1 MTSMLLTFFKNNFF
15 EKCIQDSFL
24 SIDCIIGS
32 TSLFFSIFIF
42 VLNFFAF
49 FKFILFY
56 GKINFETNLILFSI
70 FQIIVIQLIIITLHE
85 ILIVFFT
92 LLQIF
97 IITLIIRKFIII
109 SKQPNRA
116 LKKNGFFI
124 LLNTI
129 NITLFIIYI
138 LLLIENNK
146 DKAYSIILFHTCFY
160 SFSCIILAYYS
171 NSLLKLMKKLKQS
184 ELQTTSSRTIPQM
197 TNDIEEEEKKNKL
210 SHPDHPDN
218 VEEDKTISTTQ
229 PNNEEKNN
237 SNSDSKCIEVNNY
250 EDYLE
255 KNEIVYVM
263 RKKQIKPLYK
273 VNIICSVLEF
283 FLIFIILLL
292 PNDNFE
298 KHQYKIIPKLF
309 IGYIIFYFYIIFCLI
324 NVSINF
330 FCFFWKIRGQYKK
343 DLKNRNRNKNR
354 IIDNR
359 FIKRTTINMKKES
372 RKQINE
378 FIEND
383 NNPKEKKNE
392 KSLYISYFTDISEI
406 KDENEFK
413 NKKRNNSIDNNLIE
427 DNNKNIKNEKE
438 NEIVVNKELLEPLN
452 NNFIERESIPINIDS
467 TCGINRNTAFSVSKI
482 ENNI

>member
-1 MTSMLLTFFKNNFF
+1 MTSMILNFFKNNFF
-15 EKCIQDSFL
+15 EKCIKDSFL

-32 TSLFFSIFIF
+32 SFLFFSIFIF

-49 FKFILFY
+49 FKFVLFY
-56 GKINFETNLILFSI
+56 GKINFETKLILLSI

-92 LLQIF
+92 FLQTF

-109 SKQPNRA
+109 SKQTNQA

-129 NITLFIIYI
+129 NIILFIIYI
-138 LLLIENNK
+138 LLLIKNNK
-146 DKAYSIILFHTCFY
+146 DKAYSIILFHICFY
-160 SFSCIILAYYS
+160 SFSCVILAYYS
-171 NSLLKLMKKLKQS
+171 KSLLKLMKKLKLS

-197 TNDIEEEEKKNKL
+197 TNDIEDEKKNNKL
-210 SHPDHPDN
+210 SHPDN
-218 VEEDKTISTTQ
+218 EEEDKTNSTTR
-229 PNNEEKNN
+229 PTNEEKNN
-237 SNSDSKCIEVNNY
+237 SNSNCIEVNNY
-250 EDYLE
+250 ENYFE

-273 VNIICSVLEF
+273 VNIICSILEF

-298 KHQYKIIPKLF
+298 KNQYKIIPKLF
-309 IGYIIFYFYIIFCLI
+309 VGYIIFYIYIIICLL
-324 NVSINF
+324 NAMINF

-343 DLKNRNRNKNR
+343 NLKNRNINKNK

-359 FIKRTTINMKKES
+359 FIKRTTINMKKENP
-372 RKQINE
+372 KQINE

-383 NNPKEKKNE
+383 SNPKEKNNE
-392 KSLYISYFTDISEI
+392 KSLFMSYFTDISEI

-413 NKKRNNSIDNNLIE
+413 NKKRNNSEDNNLIE
-427 DNNKNIKNEKE
+427 DNKNIKNEKE
-438 NEIVVNKELLEPLN
+438 NEIDVNKELLEPLN
-452 NNFIERESIPINIDS
+452 DNFTERESIPINIDS
-467 TCGINRNTAFSVSKI
+467 INGINRNTSFSVSKI